1 VRLQACQPLQLF
13 GDATKGGVEN
23 DNRQTTHDPPN
34 AYAELQR
41 ALPSNSATTDCRS
54 HFCHIPI
61 DEFQRDISATR
72 KMLASAADIRFGSE
86 ADICSPRG
94 YVRFTPDSG
103 HVRCSSKSGHQTT
116 DW

>member
-54 HFCHIPI
+54 HFCHIPT

-72 KMLASAADIRFGSE
+72 KMLASAADIRFGLG
-86 ADICSPRG
+86 PL
-94 YVRFTPDSG
+94 YPDSG

-116 DW
+116 GW